1 MGMTRRGLAW
11 GMCALL
17 LLAGCSRKQEVAP
30 APLAGE
36 SGKAGAMLAYS
47 HMLRIDLPGPSI
59 AGRMAEVRA
68 ACENARFGACNVLGI
83 DQGEHGG
90 SLTVRIAPGGV
101 EPLSRLAAKGGR
113 IGLRRTTAEDLSA
126 AVRDNR
132 QQLALLESHAHTLEE
147 LAAGKDLSISDRI
160 ALSHEQANVQQQL
173 QALRVTEAA
182 QQRQLDTNRLELDFR
197 DRDIETGR
205 GQIANAAGEMLDQA
219 AEGMADALR
228 MLGYGLP
235 FLIFAFPL
243 ALLWRWLWR
252 RMSRR
257 GNPR

>member
-1 MGMTRRGLAW
+1 
-11 GMCALL
+11 
-17 LLAGCSRKQEVAP
+17 
-30 APLAGE
+30 
-36 SGKAGAMLAYS
+36 MLAYS

-59 AGRMAEVRA
+59 AGRMTEVRA
-68 ACENARFGACNVLGI
+68 ACENARFGACNVLRI
-83 DQGEHGG
+83 DQSEHGG

-101 EPLSRLAAKGGR
+101 EPLSRLAAQGGR
-113 IGLRRTTAEDLSA
+113 IGFRQTTAEDLSS
-126 AVRDNR
+126 AVQDNR

-160 ALSHEQANVQQQL
+160 ALSHEQASVQQQL
-173 QALRVTEAA
+173 QALHATEAT

-197 DRDIETGR
+197 DRDIETGHGR
-205 GQIANAAGEMLDQA
+205 IAEAAGDMLDQA
-219 AEGMADALR
+219 AEGVADVLR

-235 FLIFAFPL
+235 FLILAFPL

-257 GNPR
+257 GNRG